1 MFLKILV
8 SVDYGAILAT
18 IIVILL
24 MVAILYI
31 TLVVLSFVFMKIF
44 KNKIRQGREK
54 INVILFQKYDSLMK
68 FVSLYKDKIKP
79 NSPLL
84 RFSNNEEF
92 QKFNELMPNE
102 FEEFSSYCDS
112 MVTYAKKIFINES
125 DDQNFSYGKEIL
137 DNIEELNVKFLE
149 AIQLYN
155 TNVIGFNYWRNLF
168 STKRIKNIL
177 FIKEIDPIK

>member
-1 MFLKILV
+1 MRVFKRKI
-8 SVDYGAILAT
+8 
-18 IIVILL
+18 
-24 MVAILYI
+24 
-31 TLVVLSFVFMKIF
+31 K
-44 KNKIRQGREK
+44 QGKEK

-68 FVSLYKDKIKP
+68 FATLYKDKIRP
-79 NSPLL
+79 NSPLMI
-84 RFSNNEEF
+84 FSNNEEL
-92 QKFNELMPNE
+92 KKYNELNPSE

-112 MVTYAKKIFINES
+112 MANYAKKIFINDS
-125 DDQNFSYGKEIL
+125 DETNFSYGKEIL

-168 STKRIKNIL
+168 STKWIKRIL

>member
-8 SVDYGAILAT
+8 SVDYAAILAS

-31 TLVVLSFVFMKIF
+31 TLVIFSFVFMKLF
-44 KNKIRQGREK
+44 KDKIKKGKEQ
-54 INVILFQKYDSLMK
+54 INVILFQKHDSLLK
-68 FVSLYKDKIKP
+68 FISLYKDKLKEG
-79 NSPLL
+79 SPLL
-84 RFSNNEEF
+84 IFFNNEEF
-92 QKFNELMPNE
+92 KKYTELKVNE
-102 FEEFSSYCDS
+102 FEEFYNYYEK
-112 MVTYAKKIFINES
+112 MVTEAKKIFINES
-125 DDQNFSYGKEIL
+125 DDKKFSYAKEIL
-137 DNIEELNVKFLE
+137 DNIEELNIKFLE

-168 STKRIKNIL
+168 STKWIKNIL

>member
-8 SVDYGAILAT
+8 SVDYRAILAT
-18 IIVILL
+18 IIVVLL
-24 MVAILYI
+24 MIVILYI
-31 TLVVLSFVFMKIF
+31 TLLVFSFVFMSVF
-44 KNKIRQGREK
+44 KNKIKQGKEK

-68 FVSLYKDKIKP
+68 FISLYKDKIKP

-84 RFSNNEEF
+84 IFSNNEEL
-92 QKFNELMPNE
+92 QKYNELKPEE
-102 FEEFSSYCDS
+102 FEEVSSYYES
-112 MVTYAKKIFINES
+112 MVTYAKKIFINEN
-125 DDQNFSYGKEIL
+125 DELNFSYGKEIL
-137 DNIEELNVKFLE
+137 DNIEELNNKFLE

-177 FIKEIDPIK
+177 FIKEIEPIK